1 MTIRKTILALALSA
15 AAIPAAFAS
24 SGSTWVG
31 GEIGFESHPVQSTKS
46 RADVIGELEAFR
58 RNPVTA
64 DGGVMVGGELG
75 YVPHQHTFAVQ
86 NGRLVHTDQFASSTP
101 AQNRAMSDAERRAIQ
116 ELYVN

>member
-1 MTIRKTILALALSA
+1 MTIRKTILAAALTA

-46 RADVIGELEAFR
+46 RAEVISEYQSFQ

-64 DGGVMVGGELG
+64 DGGVQVGGEVG
-75 YVPHQHTFAVQ
+75 YVPHQHTFTFQ
-86 NGRLVHTDQFASSTP
+86 SGQRVHADQFASSGPVQART
-101 AQNRAMSDAERRAIQ
+101 MSDAERRAIQ